1 MWKIQDRKN
10 PDTAEVRMKQ
20 ICDALKERIS
30 ERHLGFC
37 NGDSVLAMLYEA
49 YSECNQM
56 EDAQIKAAFEELY
69 RQMNGMELQEMDS
82 ILDPVCSL
90 CRSHERAG
98 FVNGILVGVR
108 LFEELVNIK

>member
-1 MWKIQDRKN
+1 MGKVQ
-10 PDTAEVRMKQ
+10 MKQ

-49 YSECNQM
+49 YSEYNPI
-56 EDAQIKAAFEELY
+56 DDDQIKASCEELY
-69 RQMNGMELQEMDS
+69 RQMNGMDLHEMDR
-82 ILDPVCSL
+82 IFDPVCSL